1 MVTQRRKRDDIMA
14 RISKIQ
20 TYAVNWLS
28 QEGKTPD
35 EISEELK
42 ISTDQVKKILEK
54 NNNVNKNG
62 SSIKTTQ
69 EPVVSKSKNMM
80 INTTMGKQSKTVS
93 IMTREAS
100 EYNDSKKNTAPPATI
115 EQNRWMKDGIFIPSE
130 SKNKNKNK
138 DK

>member
-1 MVTQRRKRDDIMA
+1 MA
-14 RISKIQ
+14 RISKVQ

-42 ISTDQVKKILEK
+42 LTSDQVKKILEK
-54 NNNVNKNG
+54 NNKVNKDG

-100 EYNDSKKNTAPPATI
+100 EYNDAIKKSAPPAKA
-115 EQNRWMKDGIFIPSE
+115 EQNRWMKDGIFIPNE
-130 SKNKNKNK
+130 NKNKNK
-138 DK
+138 GKGK

>member
-1 MVTQRRKRDDIMA
+1 MS
-14 RISKIQ
+14 RISKVQ

-28 QEGKTPD
+28 QQGKTTD

-42 ISTDQVKKILEK
+42 LSTDQVKKILEK
-54 NNNVNKNG
+54 NNKVNNEG
-62 SSIKTTQ
+62 ASIKTTQ
-69 EPVVSKSKNMM
+69 EPAVSKSKNMM

-100 EYNDSKKNTAPPATI
+100 EYNDAIKNTLPPAKI

-130 SKNKNKNK
+130 SKNKNKGK

>member
-1 MVTQRRKRDDIMA
+1 MS
-14 RISKIQ
+14 RISKVQ

-28 QEGKTPD
+28 QQGKTPD

-42 ISTDQVKKILEK
+42 LSTDQVKKILEK
-54 NNNVNKNG
+54 NNKVNNEG
-62 SSIKTTQ
+62 ASIKTTQ
-69 EPVVSKSKNMM
+69 EPAVSKSKNMM

-100 EYNDSKKNTAPPATI
+100 EYNDAIKNTLPPAKI

-130 SKNKNKNK
+130 SKNKNKGK

>member
-1 MVTQRRKRDDIMA
+1 MS
-14 RISKIQ
+14 RISKVQ

-28 QEGKTPD
+28 QQGKTPD

-42 ISTDQVKKILEK
+42 LSTDQVKKILEK
-54 NNNVNKNG
+54 NNKVNNEG
-62 SSIKTTQ
+62 ASIKTTQ
-69 EPVVSKSKNMM
+69 EPAVSKSKNMM

-100 EYNDSKKNTAPPATI
+100 EYNDAIKNTLPPAKI
-115 EQNRWMKDGIFIPSE
+115 EQNSWRKDGIFIPSE
-130 SKNKNKNK
+130 SKNKNKGK

>member
-1 MVTQRRKRDDIMA
+1 MA
-14 RISKIQ
+14 RISKVQ
-20 TYAVNWLS
+20 TYAVKWLS

-42 ISTDQVKKILEK
+42 LSSDQVKKILEK
-54 NNNVNKNG
+54 NNSVNKDG

-100 EYNDSKKNTAPPATI
+100 EYNDARKNTASSPKV

-130 SKNKNKNK
+130 SKNKNKGK
-138 DK
+138 

>member
-1 MVTQRRKRDDIMA
+1 MA
-14 RISKIQ
+14 RISKVQ

-42 ISTDQVKKILEK
+42 LSTDQVKKILEK
-54 NNNVNKNG
+54 NNKVNKAG

-69 EPVVSKSKNMM
+69 EPAVSKSKNMM

-100 EYNDSKKNTAPPATI
+100 EYNDAKKNTSQAKI

-130 SKNKNKNK
+130 SKNKNKGK
-138 DK
+138 

>member
-1 MVTQRRKRDDIMA
+1 MS
-14 RISKIQ
+14 RISKVQ

-28 QEGKTPD
+28 QQGKTPD

-42 ISTDQVKKILEK
+42 LSTDQVKKILEK
-54 NNNVNKNG
+54 NNKVNNDG
-62 SSIKTTQ
+62 ASIKTTQ
-69 EPVVSKSKNMM
+69 EPAVSKSKNMM

-100 EYNDSKKNTAPPATI
+100 EYNDAIKNTLPPAKI

-130 SKNKNKNK
+130 SKNKNKGK

>member
-1 MVTQRRKRDDIMA
+1 MVKQCRKRDDIMA
-14 RISKIQ
+14 RISKVQ
-20 TYAVNWLS
+20 TYAVKWLS

-42 ISTDQVKKILEK
+42 LSSDQVKKILEK
-54 NNNVNKNG
+54 NNSVNKDG

-69 EPVVSKSKNMM
+69 EPAVSKSKNMM

-100 EYNDSKKNTAPPATI
+100 EYNDARKNTASSPKV

-130 SKNKNKNK
+130 SKNKNKGK
-138 DK
+138 